1 MAITTHQPTIG
12 LIGLGNI
19 GLLHADRYAAL
30 GASLAGMDTTASARR
45 RFADRYDS
53 PVFDDHR
60 RLFDAVDAVV
70 VAVPNAYHDRYAVA
84 ALESG
89 LDVFLE
95 KPMADTGANAA
106 RIADS
111 AASADGVCMV
121 GFHNRFRPVVE
132 QFKRLQDTNRFGTL
146 THVQANYVRQR
157 GIPDGGTDGWF
168 TRRSIAG
175 GGAVIDIGVH
185 AIDLALYL
193 AGYPPVDDI
202 VGTTRRAPEH
212 EFDVEDAGS
221 AFIRCVGGP
230 TIALEV
236 AWQSNRPDNRSFV
249 IEGTEGGAI
258 LHPNEERLELF
269 ESGHKT
275 VVHADPTDPYERQAR
290 SFLRAVEDGTG
301 PTRNT
306 VTEALAVQRVIDGIY
321 RSAADGS
328 PCSGRAASSEPA
340 LAPGLPGEHVSD

>member
-1 MAITTHQPTIG
+1 MDTTNHQPTIG

-30 GASLAGMDTTASARR
+30 GASLAGMDTTARARQ
-45 RFADRYDS
+45 RFANRYDS
-53 PVFDDHR
+53 PVFDDHHN
-60 RLFDAVDAVV
+60 LFDTVDAVV

-95 KPMADTGANAA
+95 KPMADTVPNAV

-111 AASADGVCMV
+111 AATAEGVCMV
-121 GFHNRFRPVVE
+121 GFHNRFRPIVE
-132 QFKRLQDTNRFGTL
+132 QFKQLQEVGRFGSL

-157 GIPDGGTDGWF
+157 GVPDSGAGGWF
-168 TRRSIAG
+168 TQRAIAG

-193 AGYPPVDDI
+193 TGYPLVDDI

-212 EFDVEDAGS
+212 EFDVEDAAS
-221 AFIRCVGGP
+221 AFIRCVDGT
-230 TIALEV
+230 TISLEV
-236 AWQSNRPDNRSFV
+236 AWQSNGPDNRSFV
-249 IEGTEGGAI
+249 IEGTEGGAM

-275 VVHADPTDPYERQAR
+275 DIHVDPVDPYERQAR
-290 SFLRAVEDGTG
+290 SFLRAIERGT
-301 PTRNT
+301 PPRRNT
-306 VTEALAVQRVIDGIY
+306 VTEALAVQQVIDGIY
-321 RSAADGS
+321 RSAADDT
-328 PCSGRAASSEPA
+328 PCGELTTADEPA
-340 LAPGLPGEHVSD
+340 FVPGVSGEQVSE